1 MMLHI
6 AALETTENSGT
17 FNRVVEVI
25 SRKTS
30 RHGRD
35 VGVPVNV
42 RVTTQTH

>member
-6 AALETTENSGT
+6 APLETTENSGT
-17 FNRVVEVI
+17 FNCFMAVI

-30 RHGRD
+30 RHGRN

-42 RVTTQTH
+42 WVTTQPH